1 MKQIHLVSK
10 VSAIWVATTVQT
22 ISRMSLIRERSEWIW
37 LLRWTLPGCYPLSKS
52 IWILRT
58 WLYLLVRVLCLMMT
72 WWLKVRYIRS
82 SFSVSSN
89 IHSIWKETC
98 PPSDATRPS
107 NAPASTL
114 PTVEPISSPLEIH
127 IPTLVPLSKP
137 SLPTIIDAVPFI
149 VPVSANAADTGIS
162 ESDKNNY
169 TVNGDDNIEI
179 DKDASGN
186 DLESSSDKYFQSNE
200 FLSEWTS
207 GNSANRDSTYC
218 ALNIELATTFALLTM
233 LRRWCIVYVK

>member
-1 MKQIHLVSK
+1 MGSK
-10 VSAIWVATTVQT
+10 
-22 ISRMSLIRERSEWIW
+22 MCIRDRS
-37 LLRWTLPGCYPLSKS
+37 T
-52 IWILRT
+52 
-58 WLYLLVRVLCLMMT
+58 
-72 WWLKVRYIRS
+72 
-82 SFSVSSN
+82 
-89 IHSIWKETC
+89 
-98 PPSDATRPS
+98 
-107 NAPASTL
+107 APASTL

-186 DLESSSDKYFQSNE
+186 DLESSSDKYFQRNE
-200 FLSEWTS
+200 FLSE
-207 GNSANRDSTYC
+207 
-218 ALNIELATTFALLTM
+218 
-233 LRRWCIVYVK
+233 